1 MKKSLLI
8 IISILIS
15 INVSAQSAFDFLNSV
30 IEKNKL
36 YTDISIIFDYEFK
49 NQEEGIHERT
59 SGYASIKG
67 SSYII
72 NIDGQEMICNGEIL
86 WTHLIDDEEV
96 MISEVT
102 EDNNTSPIAIIDAFS
117 KNVNVSFGE
126 KTNDNVTTLIIK
138 ELDNNTF
145 ETATITVDNDLKLKD
160 VCIKT
165 LDGSVIIYN
174 ITKFAINQDL
184 PDDMFFFNEKI
195 HPNVEVID
203 MR

>member
-15 INVSAQSAFDFLNSV
+15 INVSAQSAIDFLNSV
-30 IEKNKL
+30 IEKNKS

-102 EDNNTSPIAIIDAFS
+102 EENNTSPIAIIDAFS

-145 ETATITVDNDLKLKD
+145 ETATITVDNDLKLKE

>member
-15 INVSAQSAFDFLNSV
+15 INVSAQSAIDFLNSV
-30 IEKNKL
+30 IEKNKS

-102 EDNNTSPIAIIDAFS
+102 EENNTSPIAIIDAFS

-145 ETATITVDNDLKLKD
+145 ETATITVDNDLKLKE

-174 ITKFAINQDL
+174 ITKFAI
-184 PDDMFFFNEKI
+184 
-195 HPNVEVID
+195 
-203 MR
+203 

>member
-15 INVSAQSAFDFLNSV
+15 INVSAQSAIDFLNSV